1 MSCGRTLF
9 ISVLWLIFEL
19 HKSHED
25 SQTVQY
31 EVLIRNTPL
40 EKNKGFSHDFEMV
53 SKYGHRFTC
62 RIPLENE
69 SVPNSLPLLN
79 NSYVH
84 SLLSPLNRSECLLF
98 EKDWWTYELCYRK
111 SIIQFHS
118 ERGER
123 QSETILGY
131 FESEMVWNE
140 TMQFTNQST
149 KYHSHSYTNGSICD
163 LTAVPRVAEVR
174 FTCGSGSSPEIVSVD
189 ELESCKY
196 LFVVEV
202 PSLCSHPAFVISKP
216 PKIEEV
222 LCGAVPDGMTSSLSD
237 EDKTA
242 ETKEQIKLASKDP
255 VSHEAGPSNRRRRT
269 CTLAKVYANIRARRQ
284 KQLLRRAVQVANQF
298 REQLFP
304 NFISQL
310 PTSTSTLGGF
320 IWRLYFQSIVRSGAV
335 VSHRSYA
342 SYLEAYEM
350 QMLERQLGQLF
361 FTLMEKLDELLLRVL
376 PLLQIPSDSFMYVS
390 LAGDKLTGALEMR
403 VNESRGLL
411 VHSHYR
417 VENLLTAMTSFQDL
431 YEALLKPGLT
441 KLPLQMWRFSM
452 LFRSPVSFE
461 KPLQR
466 DGRCPVESELLRLLI
481 LNFRRLLRIFRRISL
496 NLHEVEQ
503 LRSAE
508 VELESTFRGLLDR
521 GNFKVLLVRSAM
533 QDKKPQDSQT
543 TPDAESETI
552 DKLKPV
558 QKSKNPVVQLLKK
571 VLQKVAPHIAGS
583 MEVYETQNMID
594 GYSTF
599 YITANEA
606 KSKEERRIAELEKA
620 YHFGRKEEK
629 EHTD

>member
-1 MSCGRTLF
+1 MPCGRTLF

-31 EVLIRNTPL
+31 EVVIRNTPL
-40 EKNKGFSHDFEMV
+40 KENKGFSHDFEMV

-69 SVPNSLPLLN
+69 TVSNSLPLLN

-84 SLLSPLNRSECLLF
+84 NLLSLLNRSECLL
-98 EKDWWTYELCYRK
+98 
-111 SIIQFHS
+111 
-118 ERGER
+118 
-123 QSETILGY
+123 
-131 FESEMVWNE
+131 
-140 TMQFTNQST
+140 FTNQST

-202 PSLCSHPAFVISKP
+202 PSLCSHPAFVMSKS

-242 ETKEQIKLASKDP
+242 GTKEQIKLASKDP
-255 VSHEAGPSNRRRRT
+255 VSREAGPANRRRRT

-320 IWRLYFQSIVRSGAV
+320 IWRLYFQSIVRSGAT

-390 LAGDKLTGALEMR
+390 LAGDKLTGALEMK

-431 YEALLKPGLT
+431 YEALLKPGLIMAT
-441 KLPLQMWRFSM
+441 R
-452 LFRSPVSFE
+452 RSYS
-461 KPLQR
+461 
-466 DGRCPVESELLRLLI
+466 
-481 LNFRRLLRIFRRISL
+481 
-496 NLHEVEQ
+496 Q
-503 LRSAE
+503 LE
-508 VELESTFRGLLDR
+508 FLD
-521 GNFKVLLVRSAM
+521 
-533 QDKKPQDSQT
+533 
-543 TPDAESETI
+543 
-552 DKLKPV
+552 
-558 QKSKNPVVQLLKK
+558 SKNNVLCSIDVYPLPMATIKKIGLKNGNVLAGKPHLTPLLHLK
-571 VLQKVAPHIAGS
+571 
-583 MEVYETQNMID
+583 
-594 GYSTF
+594 
-599 YITANEA
+599 
-606 KSKEERRIAELEKA
+606 
-620 YHFGRKEEK
+620 
-629 EHTD
+629 